1 MGTACRILSIIYGII
16 GAIGAFVTSN
26 RIHKTTD
33 NWGITIAVFFAVV
46 LSVAMVTVALYT
58 IGEIYDGL
66 TYSFWG
72 TACRTLAI
80 IYGIIGVIGAFISA
94 RTTNNTSGFGMACV
108 VFFGVVFVVAM
119 VVVGL
124 YTLGEIYETV
134 NKTYVAASQS
144 SKINALAQETVSSKS
159 KRETEEKRK
168 LSSGGWKC
176 PDCGK
181 MNNSYETTCSCG
193 RRKNDKK

>member
-1 MGTACRILSIIYGII
+1 MGTACRTLSIIYGILGVI
-16 GAIGAFVTSN
+16 GSFVSAHTTNKTS
-26 RIHKTTD
+26 
-33 NWGITIAVFFAVV
+33 GVGMACVVFLGVI
-46 LSVAMVTVALYT
+46 LLVAMVTVALYT

-80 IYGIIGVIGAFISA
+80 IYGILGVIGSFVSA
-94 RTTNNTSGFGMACV
+94 HTTNKISGVGMACV
-108 VFFGVVFVVAM
+108 VFFGVILLVAM
-119 VVVGL
+119 VAVGL
-124 YTLGEIYETV
+124 YTLGEIYETSNNSNGV
-134 NKTYVAASQS
+134 GSQS
-144 SKINALAQETVSSKS
+144 RKINSLAQETVSSI
-159 KRETEEKRK
+159 KREAEEKRK
-168 LSSGGWKC
+168 ISSGGWKC

>member
-16 GAIGAFVTSN
+16 GAIGAFITSN

-66 TYSFWG
+66 NYSFWG

-80 IYGIIGVIGAFISA
+80 IYGILGVIGAFVSA
-94 RTTNNTSGFGMACV
+94 RTTNNTSGFGMACA
-108 VFFGVVFVVAM
+108 VFFGVILLVAM
-119 VVVGL
+119 VAVGL
-124 YTLGEIYETV
+124 YTLGEIYETA
-134 NKTYVAASQS
+134 NNSYRAGSQS
-144 SKINALAQETVSSKS
+144 GKINALAQETVSSKS

-193 RRKNDKK
+193 RRKNYKK